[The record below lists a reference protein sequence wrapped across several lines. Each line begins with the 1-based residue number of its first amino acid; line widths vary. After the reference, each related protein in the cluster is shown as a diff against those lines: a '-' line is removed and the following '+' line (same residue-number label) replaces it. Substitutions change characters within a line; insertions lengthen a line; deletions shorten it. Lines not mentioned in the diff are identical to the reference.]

1 MSNKEPDVVNDN
13 VPSIDALKSAF
24 SEIPA
29 GVAAV
34 GVVNQEGEPDAMIVS
49 TATPVSLSPPLISI
63 CMDKKSKTWQRMKGA
78 SCNGINILGSTSVDD
93 LTSLRNP
100 NYLDR
105 FKSVKWRKTSSGS
118 LMLDNYAIHLDCKV
132 HDTVDA
138 GDHDLL
144 LLRIV
149 ELSQNETNT
158 SLFYH
163 RRSILPLD

>member
-78 SCNGINILGSTSVDD
+78 SCIGINILGSTSV
-93 LTSLRNP
+93 
-100 NYLDR
+100 
-105 FKSVKWRKTSSGS
+105 
-118 LMLDNYAIHLDCKV
+118 
-132 HDTVDA
+132 
-138 GDHDLL
+138 
-144 LLRIV
+144 
-149 ELSQNETNT
+149 ET
-158 SLFYH
+158 
-163 RRSILPLD
+163 